1 MNAIALKTD
10 FNNLPDN
17 IIVLNK
23 QESKLKETETKL
35 KKTVRLK
42 LCCQLS
48 VRRKGKLDYFHAG
61 RQERYFI
68 YSSSSETIP
77 LLMTSYSICVAHI
90 ELCVSP
96 PFGHK

>member
-35 KKTVRLK
+35 INDGTPKAM
-42 LCCQLS
+42 LS
-48 VRRKGKLDYFHAG
+48 V
-61 RQERYFI
+61 
-68 YSSSSETIP
+68 
-77 LLMTSYSICVAHI
+77 ICQ
-90 ELCVSP
+90 
-96 PFGHK
+96 KKR

>member
-35 KKTVRLK
+35 KKDGTPKAMSSVI
-42 LCCQLS
+42 CQKK
-48 VRRKGKLDYFHAG
+48 R
-61 RQERYFI
+61 
-68 YSSSSETIP
+68 
-77 LLMTSYSICVAHI
+77 
-90 ELCVSP
+90 
-96 PFGHK
+96 